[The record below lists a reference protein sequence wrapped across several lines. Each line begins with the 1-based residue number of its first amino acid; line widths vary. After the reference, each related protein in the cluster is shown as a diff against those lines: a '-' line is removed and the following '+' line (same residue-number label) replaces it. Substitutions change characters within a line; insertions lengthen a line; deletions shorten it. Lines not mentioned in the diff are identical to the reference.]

1 VKLILAAVA
10 HRQRNPLRN
19 SLFDPAAKA
28 YLGRLQR
35 YVPVE
40 TVAFRD
46 EPALFEFVA
55 RQSARTSAW
64 LVLVD
69 SRGKSQSSEE
79 FARWLGA
86 SRDAGQQNMIFAVGP
101 PDGWTD
107 DARRQAQTVLSLGP
121 MTLPHELARVVLAEQ
136 LYRAFTIL
144 AGHPYHGGH

>member
-10 HRQRNPLRN
+10 HRHRNPL
-19 SLFDPAAKA
+19 LDPAAQA
-28 YLGRLQR
+28 FLDRLEH
-35 YVPVE
+35 YTPVA
-40 TVAFRD
+40 TAAFPD
-46 EPALFEFVA
+46 EPALFEFA
-55 RQSARTSAW
+55 SRQSGRTAAW

-79 FARWLGA
+79 FAAWLGA
-86 SRDAGQQNMIFAVGP
+86 SRDAGRQTMIFAIGP

-107 DARRQAQTVLSLGP
+107 GARRQAQTVLSLGP